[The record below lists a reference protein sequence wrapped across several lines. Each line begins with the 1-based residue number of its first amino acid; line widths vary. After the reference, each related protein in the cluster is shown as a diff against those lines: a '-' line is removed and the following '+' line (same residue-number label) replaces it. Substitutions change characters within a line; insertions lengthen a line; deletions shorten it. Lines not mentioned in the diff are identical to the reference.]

1 MTKDELLWGKIR
13 FYILLVLCIAGV
25 FTCICKF
32 LVHVPL
38 EDSSELIQS
47 INNSE
52 QIFNLQNDYS
62 QKANVIWQEIDSL
75 DFNTH
80 QVQRMDEVKEDIQQ
94 LQDIYHKNNSNSKYL
109 FGVFLARS
117 LKLRFDAEEE
127 LNSIV
132 NNNKLIEKDL
142 EECKANL

>member
-1 MTKDELLWGKIR
+1 MTKDEVLWSKIK
-13 FYILLVLCIAGV
+13 FSLWLVVFVAGV
-25 FTCICKF
+25 LICICKF
-32 LVHVPL
+32 IVHVPV
-38 EDSSELIQS
+38 EDSSDLIQS

-52 QIFNLQNDYS
+52 QVFSLQNEYS
-62 QKANVIWQEIDSL
+62 QKARGIWEEIDSL

-80 QVQRMDEVKEDIQQ
+80 QVQKMDEIKEDIQQ
-94 LQDIYHKNNSNSKYL
+94 LQDIYHQNNSNSKYL

-127 LNSIV
+127 LNSII